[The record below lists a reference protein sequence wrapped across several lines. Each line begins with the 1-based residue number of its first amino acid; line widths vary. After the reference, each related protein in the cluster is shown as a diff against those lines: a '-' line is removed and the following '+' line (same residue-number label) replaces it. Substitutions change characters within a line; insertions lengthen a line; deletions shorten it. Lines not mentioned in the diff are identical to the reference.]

1 MIAESWNG
9 MPIIFR
15 GKQPHQLLLYVF
27 QSGLTC
33 LSLLSHIQ
41 NSDLPWEEKLLPP
54 ARKSQDCRSS
64 SWPEVTFILWSKS
77 YAQADHWMSRW
88 RSQIGNT
95 SGLFEVH
102 LFALARH
109 FSQGLKEHI
118 QKCLWDNNNNKI
130 TAVMIVII
138 PIDNLKIK
146 LTPWCFTAINSQNK
160 AQCRDGYGLGAQW
173 AVWDRS
179 LCFSISIT
187 R

>member
-1 MIAESWNG
+1 MECPSSSEGSSLISCCYTFFSQVW
-9 MPIIFR
+9 PISPCSPTFR
-15 GKQPHQLLLYVF
+15 ILICLGKKNYF
-27 QSGLTC
+27 
-33 LSLLSHIQ
+33 
-41 NSDLPWEEKLLPP
+41 LLPGR
-54 ARKSQDCRSS
+54 AKTAEAAAGLKWLLFYGASHTHRQIIECLGDDLRL
-64 SWPEVTFILWSKS
+64 VTLLV
-77 YAQADHWMSRW
+77 
-88 RSQIGNT
+88 
-95 SGLFEVH
+95 LFEVH